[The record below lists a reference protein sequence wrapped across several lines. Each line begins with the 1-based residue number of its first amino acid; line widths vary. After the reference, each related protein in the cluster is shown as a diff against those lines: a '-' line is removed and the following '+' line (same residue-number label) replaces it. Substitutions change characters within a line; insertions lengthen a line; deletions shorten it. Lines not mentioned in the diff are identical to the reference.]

1 MHSFEKVSLA
11 LKDLDPFG
19 FLAMRPLELLQFLVW
34 FEDFMIF
41 FKIIPRVARVVGRSS
56 PSRVSHAQV
65 ELI

>member
-11 LKDLDPFG
+11 LKDLDPVG
-19 FLAMRPLELLQFLVW
+19 FLAMQPLELLRFLVW
-34 FEDFMIF
+34 FEDFHVF
-41 FKIIPRVARVVGRSS
+41 FKIISRVAREVGRSS